1 MRFAIAFAALLVS
14 SPLLAADTATLKA
27 QFVYGGDAF
36 APAKADINKDLD
48 FCGTHDLVNERLLVD
63 VDTGGI
69 QNVVFYVFTG
79 RGGSTLPE
87 QPASNKTHELAN
99 LDCRFEPRIVLLQAG
114 DSLKITNPDPVGHN
128 ANLNFFN
135 NPPQNI
141 TIPPGAEKV
150 VAVEKSEPAPIP
162 VDCNIHPWMR
172 AYVVSLDHPF
182 GAVSQKDGT
191 VEIKGLPA
199 GKLTFRLY
207 VESAESAIREV
218 EIDGKKTSLRRNMLE
233 LELKPGVNDLGKIV
247 IPASTLKP

>member
-1 MRFAIAFAALLVS
+1 MRFAIAFAMLLVG
-14 SPLLAADTATLKA
+14 SPLLADDTATLKA
-27 QFVYGGDAF
+27 QFVFGGAAF

-48 FCGTHDLVNERLLVD
+48 FCGKHELVNERLLVD
-63 VDTGGI
+63 EATGGI

-79 RGGSTLPE
+79 RGGSTLPA
-87 QPASNKTHELAN
+87 QAPGTATHTLAN
-99 LDCRFEPRIVLLQAG
+99 QDCRFEPRIVLMQAG
-114 DSLKITNPDPVGHN
+114 DSLRITNPDEVGHN

-150 VAVEKSEPAPIP
+150 VKVEKPEPAPIP

-172 AYVVSLDHPF
+172 SYVVSLDHPF
-182 GAVSQKDGT
+182 GAISQKDGSI
-191 VEIKGLPA
+191 EIKGLPA

-207 VESAESAIREV
+207 HEAAESAVREI
-218 EIDGKKTSLRRNMLE
+218 EIDGKKTALRRNMLE

-247 IPASTLKP
+247 IPADALKP